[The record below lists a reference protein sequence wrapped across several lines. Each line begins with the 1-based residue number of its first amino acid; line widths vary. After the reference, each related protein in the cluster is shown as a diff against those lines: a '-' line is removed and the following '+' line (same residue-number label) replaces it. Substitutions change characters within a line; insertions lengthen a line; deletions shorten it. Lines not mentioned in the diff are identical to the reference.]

1 MLSVNLIPSDSIAI
15 LQYGE
20 SYSLNCTINGSTV
33 STTSVQ
39 VSWYR
44 NGMIIDTVIPILT
57 IDYTSPE
64 SVNDGGSYK
73 CIVNGD
79 DESSTGESE
88 SVLIVMSSHIIQDPS
103 NVQTLANRSIQFTC
117 NATGYPL
124 PTIEWRRVSI
134 DNNFTS
140 LQALENVTVDLPN
153 NITNNSISS
162 VNMTEIYSVLTLQS
176 VNYDDFGYYLCIA
189 TLSLDV
195 LLNDSN
201 ITLMDCSSISSTATL
216 AGNKHYIIIS
226 FFAFYYSTFISFSSI
241 KCTS

>member
-44 NGMIIDTVIPILT
+44 NGMIIDTETPILT

-73 CIVNGD
+73 CVVNGD

-88 SVLIVMSSHIIQDPS
+88 SVLIVMSPHIIQQPS
-103 NVQTLANRSIQFTC
+103 NVQTLANHSIQFIC

-124 PTIEWRRVSI
+124 PTIEWKRVDI
-134 DNNFTS
+134 VNNFTS

-162 VNMTEIYSVLTLQS
+162 VNMTEIYSVLTLHS

-201 ITLMDCSSISSTATL
+201 TTLMDCSTISSAAML
-216 AGNKHYIIIS
+216 AGNDIECLNLYLLILS
-226 FFAFYYSTFISFSSI
+226 ISFSSR
-241 KCTS
+241 KHRN

>member
-44 NGMIIDTVIPILT
+44 NNVIISTQTPILT

-88 SVLIVMSSHIIQDPS
+88 SVLIVMSPHIIQQPS

-117 NATGYPL
+117 SATGYPL
-124 PTIEWRRVSI
+124 PTIEWKRVSI

-140 LQALENVTVDLPN
+140 LQALENFTVGLPN

-162 VNMTEIYSVLTLQS
+162 MAVVYSVLILQS

-201 ITLMDCSSISSTATL
+201 ITLMDCSTISSTATL
-216 AGNKHYIIIS
+216 AGNKHYIYIYILLLH
-226 FFAFYYSTFISFSSI
+226 FY
-241 KCTS
+241 